1 LCPYNSRALW
11 LDQFT
16 DFRSGLDRGIPVMR
30 KILLTAPGKFVDL
43 KAPRPVPASG
53 EALVRVHRVGVCGSD
68 FHASNGKHPVY
79 TYPRVLGHEL
89 AGEIVEVPENARGLK
104 VGDRCAIEPYI
115 SCGQCRTCKA
125 GRTNCCER
133 LRLIGVHV
141 DGGMQGFLAVP
152 VELLYKSEQLSLD
165 QLALVETL
173 GIGAHAV
180 KRSGLRAG
188 EDALVVGAGPIGLA
202 VSQFAAALGAK
213 VAIIEINDWRREFVQ
228 KLGIESLASADG
240 RTADVVFDATGSAVV
255 MGNSLSLVAPGG
267 KLVFVGLTRDPVK
280 IDDALLHR
288 REVTLYASR
297 NSCGQFQPIIRMLE
311 EKKINTEPWIT
322 DRLRLDEVPARFQ
335 DLATKIGLMKAV
347 VEVRDSDG

>member
-1 LCPYNSRALW
+1 
-11 LDQFT
+11 
-16 DFRSGLDRGIPVMR
+16 MR
-30 KILLTAPGKFVDL
+30 KILLNAPGEFLDV

-68 FHASNGKHPVY
+68 FHALAGRHPIY

-89 AGEIVEVPENARGLK
+89 ACEIVEAPEDGRGLK
-104 VGDRCAIEPYI
+104 AGDRCAIEPYI

-125 GRTNCCER
+125 GRTNCCEQ

-141 DGGMQGFLAVP
+141 DGGMQGYLAVP
-152 VELLYKSEQLSLD
+152 VGLLHKSEVLSLD

-180 KRSGLRAG
+180 RRSGLHAG
-188 EDALVVGAGPIGLA
+188 DDALVIGAGPIGLA

-213 VAIIEINDWRREFVQ
+213 VTIVEINDWRREFVK
-228 KLGIESLASADG
+228 KLAIESLAAPDG
-240 RTADVVFDATGSAVV
+240 KVADVVFDATGNATV
-255 MGNSLSLVAPGG
+255 MGESLNHVAPGG

-280 IDDALLHR
+280 IDDSLLHR

-297 NSCGQFQPIIRMLE
+297 NSCGQFPPIIRMLE
-311 EKKINTEPWIT
+311 DSTIDTRPWIT
-322 DRLRLDEVPARFQ
+322 DRLSLEEVPARFKE
-335 DLATKIGLMKAV
+335 LPTKVGLMKAV
-347 VEVRDSDG
+347 VEVQDSDG

>member
-1 LCPYNSRALW
+1 
-11 LDQFT
+11 
-16 DFRSGLDRGIPVMR
+16 MR
-30 KILLTAPGKFVDL
+30 KVLLNAPGEFLEIDV
-43 KAPRPVPASG
+43 PRPVPASG
-53 EALVRVHRVGVCGSD
+53 EALVRMHRVGVCGSD
-68 FHASNGKHPVY
+68 FHALAGRHPVY

-89 AGEIVEVPENARGLK
+89 AGEIAWIAESEHGLK

-141 DGGMQGFLAVP
+141 DGGMQGYLAVP
-152 VELLYKSEQLSLD
+152 IHLLHKSKSLSLD

-180 KRSGLRAG
+180 KRSGLTCG
-188 EDALVVGAGPIGLA
+188 EEALVVGAGPIGLA
-202 VSQFAAALGAK
+202 VTQFATALGAK
-213 VAIIEINDWRREFVQ
+213 VLVIEINDWRREFVS
-228 KLGIESLASADG
+228 KLGVQSLPAADG
-240 RTADVVFDATGSAVV
+240 RVADVVFDATGSAAS
-255 MGNSLSLVAPGG
+255 MGDSLNHVAPGG

-311 EKKINTEPWIT
+311 ENKIDTEPWIT
-322 DRLRLDEVPARFQ
+322 DRLSLDEVASRFKE
-335 DLATKIGLMKAV
+335 LPTKVGLMKAV